1 MKFETLG
8 FHPDILK
15 GIQDAGFTQCTPIQ
29 EQALPECM
37 TGRDVIAQSQTG
49 SGKTAVF
56 LLTVYTRLLAAG
68 PNTTGKPRALVMVP
82 TRELATQVADDS
94 EKLGKH
100 LAFKTVA
107 IYGGVEYNKQV
118 NALKEGVELVVAT
131 PGRMIDL
138 YKSKTLS
145 LDAIEIFVID
155 EADRMFDMG
164 FAPDIMYIAGKLPKG
179 KPRQTMLFSATIDE
193 NVRRLAARYMKPDPV
208 MIEIEPEQVTVD
220 LIDQKII
227 YVSNEEKL
235 DVMITLLKREEV
247 ERSIIFTNMKR
258 TAEMLGVKLTGN
270 GLPAKVL
277 TGDLT
282 QERRQKIIEGMKLG
296 KIKTLVATDVAARG
310 LHIDG
315 ITHVFNFD
323 LPDDAANY
331 VHRIGRTARAGKS
344 GTAFSLVCEDHVLN
358 LPEIEKY
365 IERKLEP
372 EWIDDSELV
381 KDIAPAF
388 HHKRRSGPP
397 QHGQQGRGKGSDGR
411 QRDKGGF
418 SKDRKGPA
426 RPARKTEPAEKVER
440 IEPSAPVE
448 QDGQV
453 AKEQGTQRRPSRER
467 GPRKERE
474 HAPRRERKEAA
485 QGDAST
491 GEGAVREQKKPQQQA
506 GQGEQAQKRP
516 FERTRHHKGRKE
528 GRPAPGLG
536 EKHERKSPST
546 RHSDE
551 KRHMDRARHERHES
565 VKAPARAAVTE
576 QSRPKTAAH
585 GEAPAPVEKKEKTGL
600 LKRVL
605 KFLKKK

>member
-15 GIQDAGFTQCTPIQ
+15 GVQDAGFVQCTPIQ
-29 EQALPECM
+29 EQAFPECM
-37 TGRDVIAQSQTG
+37 AGSDVIAQSQTG

-56 LLTVYTRLLAAG
+56 LLTIFTRLLAAG

-82 TRELATQVADDS
+82 TRELATQVADDA
-94 EKLGKH
+94 EKLGKY
-100 LAFKTVA
+100 LPFNSVA

-164 FAPDIMYIAGKLPKG
+164 FAPDIMYIAGKLPKE

-193 NVRRLAARYMKPDPV
+193 NVRRLSSRYMKPELAV
-208 MIEIEPEQVTVD
+208 VEIEPEQVTVN
-220 LIDQKII
+220 LIDQKIV

-235 DVMITLLKREEV
+235 DVMITLLKRAEV
-247 ERSIIFTNMKR
+247 ERAIIFTNMKR

-277 TGDLT
+277 TGDIT
-282 QERRQKIIEGMKLG
+282 QERRSKIIEGMKSG
-296 KIKTLVATDVAARG
+296 KVKILVATDVAARG

-315 ITHVFNFD
+315 ISHVFNYD

-358 LPEIEKY
+358 LPDIEKY

-381 KDIAPAF
+381 KDTAPAF

-397 QHGQQGRGKGSDGR
+397 QQGRGKGPEGR
-411 QRDKGGF
+411 QRDKGF
-418 SKDRKGPA
+418 SKDRKGPE
-426 RPARKTEPAEKVER
+426 RHARKTEPA
-440 IEPSAPVE
+440 
-448 QDGQV
+448 
-453 AKEQGTQRRPSRER
+453 
-467 GPRKERE
+467 
-474 HAPRRERKEAA
+474 
-485 QGDAST
+485 
-491 GEGAVREQKKPQQQA
+491 
-506 GQGEQAQKRP
+506 
-516 FERTRHHKGRKE
+516 
-528 GRPAPGLG
+528 
-536 EKHERKSPST
+536 
-546 RHSDE
+546 
-551 KRHMDRARHERHES
+551 
-565 VKAPARAAVTE
+565 
-576 QSRPKTAAH
+576 
-585 GEAPAPVEKKEKTGL
+585 APVEKAEKPEKAERVERPERAERPERIEAASPVEQAAEGAKEPGRERRPRERRRGGRGRKQERAARRRKRPRMPRL
-600 LKRVL
+600 PALKPRL
-605 KFLKKK
+605 RESIKSRSPSNSSLRRRRARPQKGGRENPSPQGAQGRQASPGPWREA